1 MESIHTD
8 TGEQMWE
15 RILQMYFRGTVDRE
29 LGMINIDLDF
39 AK

>member
-1 MESIHTD
+1 MESICTD
-8 TGEQMWE
+8 TGEQMLE
-15 RILQMYFRGTVDRE
+15 RILKIYFTGTVDRE